1 MGEQKAHEHAAIHG
15 ASFKGMRHDLAR
27 WLDEV
32 GMHEVASLDSC
43 SELFGPKGEE
53 VLHTTSAIRYPTFKH
68 EHGGSWTNYSG
79 SSPNLLDHRLLRSMV
94 EKILAVEL
102 RQLDRAIVVPV
113 GRRPIAPSSTCAVSA
128 SLTRPAA
135 CSACRIPRA
144 RAPIESAT
152 SRPPREVCDARCKT
166 CRSSREYG
174 RQVLH
179 FPEGEA

>member
-113 GRRPIAPSSTCAVSA
+113 GKAANRAVEHLCGIGVLDPARCLLGLPHPSGASPHRERYFEAAKGSLRRQVQDMPIFAGV
-128 SLTRPAA
+128 
-135 CSACRIPRA
+135 
-144 RAPIESAT
+144 
-152 SRPPREVCDARCKT
+152 RPPSPA
-166 CRSSREYG
+166 
-174 RQVLH
+174 
-179 FPEGEA
+179 FP